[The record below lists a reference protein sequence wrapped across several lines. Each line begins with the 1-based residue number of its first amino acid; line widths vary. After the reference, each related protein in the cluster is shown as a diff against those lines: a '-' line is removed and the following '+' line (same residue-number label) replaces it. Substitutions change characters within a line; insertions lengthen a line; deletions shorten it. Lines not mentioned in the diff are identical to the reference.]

1 MKKVRNIILICV
13 LIFLVGLFVRPEKVI
28 YEPKIIG
35 QVVDQNGN
43 PIQNATVE
51 RIEKNEIKNR
61 EIRYYEDEEL
71 KSQII
76 KTDINGN
83 FMLTEKSKIYWLHT
97 PIDLPFVWCYAN
109 FKVSKEGY
117 ETYKTEY
124 NAEKNSKFNENLNG
138 CKDIEFNPRIK
149 LKKL

>member
-1 MKKVRNIILICV
+1 MGK
-13 LIFLVGLFVRPEKVI
+13 
-28 YEPKIIG
+28 
-35 QVVDQNGN
+35 VVDQNGN
-43 PIQNATVE
+43 PIQNATVA
-51 RIEKNEIKNR
+51 RIEKNEIKNK
-61 EIRYYEDEEL
+61 EFGYYQDEEF

-83 FMLTEKSKIYWLHT
+83 FVLTEKSEINWLHT

-109 FKVSKEGY
+109 FEVSKEGY
-117 ETYKTEY
+117 ETYKTGY

-138 CKDIEFNPRIK
+138 CKDIEFNPRIE